1 MSTPPIPPTDTVAKG
16 PIVLTNGLSNGH
28 WKQAVKSS
36 VSVALGIVLAE
47 MATGDLSTPSGVKH
61 TLWIILITTIT
72 AEARYWQKRL
82 ADSEGV

>member
-1 MSTPPIPPTDTVAKG
+1 MSTPPISPTEAKG

-36 VSVALGIVLAE
+36 VSVALGIILAE

-82 ADSEGV
+82 ADPEGV